1 MAGLM
6 ASKPTKKK
14 KLKGKEEVNGLRKPN
29 EWSSKPMRIIRGKEE
44 VNGLGKPRKWI
55 RKLNRLA

>member
-6 ASKPTKKK
+6 ASKPIKKKK

-29 EWSSKPMRIIRGKEE
+29 ERSSKPMRIIRGKEE
-44 VNGLGKPRKWI
+44 VNGLGKPRK
-55 RKLNRLA
+55 